1 MVFTLPN
8 WYITLKSEDFGV
20 ANWVKSLAASQEIPA
35 ASGSPAI
42 LTAED
47 ALGQKCDLLYMTYDA
62 STVHHGKPVAN
73 CFTHQICPCVYTRRD
88 DNRLE
93 YLQTLELKR
102 TEPIDSWW
110 RPVTWSQD
118 VSGGLR
124 MSQYVVCLR
133 DMCHLRKNRWQK
145 TLLHCRT
152 HIRMI
157 VSWQMAHWK
166 CMKSLAHF
174 RTHVV
179 FSLAGFLFDFLV
191 FFFRTLYVS
200 LVQGTPEGLN
210 QVMASIMPSTSKY

>member
-47 ALGQKCDLLYMTYDA
+47 ALGQKCNLLYMTYDA

-102 TEPIDSWW
+102 REPIDSWW

-118 VSGGLR
+118 VSGCLS
-124 MSQYVVCLR
+124 MS
-133 DMCHLRKNRWQK
+133 
-145 TLLHCRT
+145 
-152 HIRMI
+152 
-157 VSWQMAHWK
+157 
-166 CMKSLAHF
+166 
-174 RTHVV
+174 
-179 FSLAGFLFDFLV
+179 
-191 FFFRTLYVS
+191 YVS
-200 LVQGTPEGLN
+200 GICAICAKTGDKRPCSTAGHIFEWLFPGRWHIGNAWRALHTSGPMSSFLWP
-210 QVMASIMPSTSKY
+210 ASCLISWCSSSKHYMFA